1 MSRLGF
7 VLGALLLIATF
18 GLNGCTGWLSRS
30 IVWGP
35 NTDKQVDASADPA
48 GEARVGADYAP
59 PRMKILSF
67 APLAGPGLEIIRSIG
82 DLELDPW
89 DDHVPIQMHAGPDL
103 IDRLDGVEVL
113 IVEADP
119 VSRDVIEAA
128 ESLRAI
134 GICRGDPVNV
144 DIEAATKAGIPV
156 VRAPGRNADAVAE
169 LTIGLVFAVIRG
181 IVASDADIR
190 AGRWVIDE
198 RIPQQRYRSREVAG
212 MTVGLVGCGAVG
224 QATARRLRGLG
235 ATVIAYDPY
244 ADPSEMRELGVELV
258 ELNDLLERSD
268 VVSIHA
274 AVTPETRGMLGAEQF
289 SRMKQ
294 GAYFVNSARFGI
306 ADEQD
311 VLEALRSGHLAG
323 AAFDHFEGEFLPAD
337 HPLLSM
343 TNVVLTPHIGGQ
355 TAQTIENHTQAI
367 AEGLQAILAG
377 REHPNVV
384 NPEALPAFFA
394 ARG

>member
-1 MSRLGF
+1 
-7 VLGALLLIATF
+7 
-18 GLNGCTGWLSRS
+18 
-30 IVWGP
+30 
-35 NTDKQVDASADPA
+35 
-48 GEARVGADYAP
+48 
-59 PRMKILSF
+59 MKILSF
-67 APLAGPGLEIIRSIG
+67 APLAGPGLEKLRSFG
-82 DLELDPW
+82 DLEIDPW

-103 IDRLDGVEVL
+103 VDRLEGVEVL
-113 IVEADP
+113 LVEADP

-128 ESLRAI
+128 GSLRVI
-134 GICRGDPVNV
+134 GTCRGDPVNV

-156 VRAPGRNADAVAE
+156 LRAPGRNADAVAE
-169 LTIGLVFAVIRG
+169 LTIGLLFAVVRG

-190 AGRWVIDE
+190 GNRWVIDE
-198 RIPQQRYRSREVAG
+198 RIPQQRYRSREIAG
-212 MTVGLVGCGAVG
+212 MTVGLIGFGAVG
-224 QATARRLRGLG
+224 QATARRLIGLG
-235 ATVIAYDPY
+235 ASVIAYDPY
-244 ADPSEMRELGVELV
+244 ADPASMRDLGVELV
-258 ELNDLLERSD
+258 ELDRLLERSD

-289 SRMKQ
+289 ARMKE

-306 ADEQD
+306 ADEGA
-311 VLEALRSGHLAG
+311 VLDALRSGRLAG

-355 TAQTIENHTQAI
+355 TAQTIENHTQAV
-367 AEGLQAILAG
+367 ADGLEAILAG

-394 ARG
+394 AQA